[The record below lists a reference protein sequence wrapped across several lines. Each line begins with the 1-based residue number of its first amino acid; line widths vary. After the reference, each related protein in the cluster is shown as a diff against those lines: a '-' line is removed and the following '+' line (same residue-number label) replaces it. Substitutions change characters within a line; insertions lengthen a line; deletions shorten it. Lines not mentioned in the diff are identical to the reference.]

1 MLVQAEFVTSFR
13 DLPDY
18 VAIPRVTALRL
29 SPDGSWLAAAVQ
41 TLGPEPTKYVTSIWR
56 IATDPGGRP
65 ARLTRSAE
73 GEGGPEFLPDG
84 SVLFVSRR
92 PGGAVSPGNVGG
104 PGDTDSG
111 QDKPGPGKPAPDKPA
126 LWLLSAGGG
135 EARRVA
141 TPPGGVSSL
150 AVARGAEASATAV
163 AQPVA
168 ATAGEAAGPGLGA
181 VVFASPVLRG
191 SGGAEADRRRR
202 KARKDAGV
210 TAILHESNP
219 VRYWDH
225 DLGPDSLRLQVG
237 AFPPLEE
244 RADAD
249 RAGGAAGSGS
259 GDGWDADEAGMEVRE
274 LTPDAGRALDENSF
288 ELTPDGTRV
297 VTGWATWDAAG
308 NRIGEVHVI
317 DVATGERRTLLAAP
331 DCDFEAPHVSPD
343 GRMVVCRRAGHDTYE
358 APGDITLVLAALD
371 GEGSAPRDLLPGLDR
386 RPGEVAWAPD
396 SGAVYFTADDHGRRP
411 VFRVEVASGQVARLT
426 ADHGAYDNL
435 CPAPDGRLLYALRS
449 AVDEPPTPVRLDVAG
464 LTDAAGG
471 ADRGLERLAAPG
483 LPVRLPGRL
492 EEIETTTADGA
503 TIRAWLVLPEQAPG
517 GTGQAAPA
525 PLLLWVHGGPV
536 MSWNAWSWRWNPWLM
551 AARGYAVLLPDP
563 ALSTGYGQDF
573 IARGHGQWGGAPYDD
588 LMAITDAAA
597 ARPDIDQERTAMMGG
612 SYGGYMANWMA
623 GHTDRFRAIVSHAGL
638 WFLDQMFGTTDMPA
652 YWRRMFGDPATQP
665 ERYLTNSPH
674 LNLDQIRT
682 PMLVIHGDKDY
693 RVPVSEA
700 LRLWWD
706 LQGRLP
712 GAKFLYFPDE
722 NHWILGPGHVQVWYE
737 TVLAFLAEHVL
748 GEPWR
753 RPELL

>member
-1 MLVQAEFVTSFR
+1 M
-13 DLPDY
+13 
-18 VAIPRVTALRL
+18 TALRL

-84 SVLFVSRR
+84 SVLFVSNR
-92 PGGAVSPGNVGG
+92 PGPAVSPGNVGA

-111 QDKPGPGKPAPDKPA
+111 QGKPAQDKPA
-126 LWLLSAGGG
+126 LWLLPAAGG

-141 TPPGGVSSL
+141 APPGGVSSL
-150 AVARGAEASATAV
+150 AVARGIEASATAV
-163 AQPVA
+163 AQPTTATAGQA
-168 ATAGEAAGPGLGA
+168 AAAGEAAGPGLGA

-191 SGGAEADRRRR
+191 SGGAEADRQRR

-237 AFPPLEE
+237 AFAPLEE
-244 RADAD
+244 RADAG
-249 RAGGAAGSGS
+249 RAGDGAGSGS
-259 GDGWDADEAGMEVRE
+259 GDGWDADEAEMEVRE

-308 NRIGEVHVI
+308 NRIGEVHVV

-331 DCDFEAPHVSPD
+331 DYDFEAPHVSPD
-343 GRMVVCRRAGHDTYE
+343 GRTVVCRRAGHDTYE

-371 GEGSAPRDLLPGLDR
+371 GEGSAPPRDLLPGLDR

-464 LTDAAGG
+464 LTDAA
-471 ADRGLERLAAPG
+471 DRGVARLAAPG

-492 EEIETTTADGA
+492 EEIETTAEDGA
-503 TIRAWLVLPEQAPG
+503 RIRAWLVLPEQASG
-517 GTGQAAPA
+517 AAPA

-623 GHTDRFRAIVSHAGL
+623 GHTDRFRAIVSHAGV

-665 ERYLTNSPH
+665 ERYLASSPH
-674 LNLDQIRT
+674 VHVGQIRT

-748 GEPWR
+748 GQEWR